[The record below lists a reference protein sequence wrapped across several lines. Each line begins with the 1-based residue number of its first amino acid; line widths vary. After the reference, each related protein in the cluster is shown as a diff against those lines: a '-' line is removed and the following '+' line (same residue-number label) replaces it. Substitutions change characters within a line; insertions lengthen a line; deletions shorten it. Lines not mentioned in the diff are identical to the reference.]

1 MESKVQQIND
11 NTKGAV
17 KEEKNPMHNR
27 VFRAVKLSDFTNYE
41 EINGAAEEVD
51 EEKRA
56 ENIEMTEQEIEALQ
70 QILNE

>member
-11 NTKGAV
+11 NAKGAD
-17 KEEKNPMHNR
+17 KEEKNPMHSR